1 MATITDICNQAT
13 FHFFN
18 FSILQQV
25 DSAKNKPF
33 KIITLEDELK
43 SMLQNRDKFIQ
54 KLGQD
59 TYNRLVEKLETDI
72 QRRKQPESASP
83 S

>member
-1 MATITDICNQAT
+1 MSNDD
-13 FHFFN
+13 
-18 FSILQQV
+18 V
-25 DSAKNKPF
+25 VKNKPF

-43 SMLQNRDKFIQ
+43 SMLLNRDKFIQ

>member
-1 MATITDICNQAT
+1 MSTDD
-13 FHFFN
+13 
-18 FSILQQV
+18 V
-25 DSAKNKPF
+25 VKNKPF

>member
-1 MATITDICNQAT
+1 MSTDD
-13 FHFFN
+13 
-18 FSILQQV
+18 V
-25 DSAKNKPF
+25 VKNKPY